1 MRLVLHGA
9 LAEFGGPYT
18 LAVQTPRQAVRLIGA
33 QVPGFLDA
41 VRRHQFRVVR
51 GNVVTGLELGEEDL
65 NFRTGTA
72 DLHLVPVVA
81 GAGSGIGKIVAGVA
95 IAALAW
101 YAAPAIVGAM
111 GPTMGMATEAFTIAG
126 YSVSYSAIA
135 GVGVGLAVMG
145 ASSMLASMVQS
156 TSSLESV
163 DQRPSYLFNG
173 VTNSTEQGGARPV
186 LVGRFL
192 AGSTV
197 LSSGLVLGDEVSGA
211 IASLAVTQAL
221 KGVTDADA
229 QEYSEKLASA
239 SSDILHLILE
249 GLR

>member
-9 LAEFGGPYT
+9 LAKFGGPYT
-18 LAVQTPRQAVRLIGA
+18 LAVQTPRQAVRLLGVQI
-33 QVPGFLDA
+33 PGFFEA
-41 VRRHQFRVVR
+41 VRAHQFRVMR
-51 GNVVTGLELGEEDL
+51 GNITRGLELGEEDL
-65 NFRTGTA
+65 DFRIGTA
-72 DLHLVPVVA
+72 DLHLVPIVA
-81 GAGSGIGKIVAGVA
+81 GAGSGIGKIIAGVA
-95 IAALAW
+95 IAAFAW
-101 YAAPAIVGAM
+101 YAAPSVVGAM
-111 GPTMGMATEAFTIAG
+111 GPMTPGMVMGTEAFAVGGI
-126 YSVSYSAIA
+126 SVTYSAIA
-135 GVGVGLAVMG
+135 GVGAGLAMLG
-145 ASSMLASMVQS
+145 AASMLASTVRS

-211 IASLAVTQAL
+211 IANLAITQAL

-229 QEYSEKLASA
+229 REYSEA
-239 SSDILHLILE
+239 
-249 GLR
+249 

>member
-9 LAEFGGPYT
+9 LAQYGGPYT

-33 QVPGFLDA
+33 QVPGFLAD
-41 VRRHQFRVVR
+41 VRKGWFRLVR
-51 GNVVTGLELGEEDL
+51 GNVATGLELGEEDMD
-65 NFRTGTA
+65 FRIGSA

-81 GAGSGIGKIVAGVA
+81 GAGSGLGKILAGVV
-95 IAALAW
+95 IATLAFTTGGMGN
-101 YAAPAIVGAM
+101 AVVGAM
-111 GPTMGMATEAFTIAG
+111 GPLTPAMAMGAEAFAIG
-126 YSVSYSAIA
+126 GLSVSYAAIA

-145 ASSMLASMVQS
+145 AASMLASTVRS

-163 DQRPSYLFNG
+163 DQRPSYLFKG
-173 VTNSTEQGGARPV
+173 VTNSTEQGGSRPV

-211 IASLAVTQAL
+211 IANLAVTQAL

-229 QEYSEKLASA
+229 QEYSDDE
-239 SSDILHLILE
+239 D
-249 GLR
+249 